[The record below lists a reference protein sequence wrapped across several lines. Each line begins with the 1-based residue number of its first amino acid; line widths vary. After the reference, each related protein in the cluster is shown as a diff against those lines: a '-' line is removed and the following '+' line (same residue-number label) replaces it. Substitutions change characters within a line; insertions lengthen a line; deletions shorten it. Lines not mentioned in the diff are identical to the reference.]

1 MVSKK
6 GVSPGYC
13 RKWLPFQT
21 VGHRVSTPHSQAFGN
36 PISRVITVTLL
47 NRTAILTFIPSVFRL
62 LSKLPTQPLTL
73 LRPLLGSRFVSMEFT
88 EGI

>member
-1 MVSKK
+1 M
-6 GVSPGYC
+6 
-13 RKWLPFQT
+13 
-21 VGHRVSTPHSQAFGN
+21 STPHSQAFGN